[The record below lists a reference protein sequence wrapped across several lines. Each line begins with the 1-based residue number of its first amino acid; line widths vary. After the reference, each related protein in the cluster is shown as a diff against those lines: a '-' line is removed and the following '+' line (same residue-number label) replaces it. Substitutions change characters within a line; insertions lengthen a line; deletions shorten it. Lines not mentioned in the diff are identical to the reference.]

1 MKKNIRKDDMMG
13 RKYTKRMITEVKTGN
28 LMLDAF
34 LQMPMDAA
42 KRVEREKERYEVA
55 LTRATLKGYDY
66 EAVGKL
72 GCRIMGTGCEDH
84 DPMVNLIEASGK
96 VEQEQCQFDAVMRVF
111 DRTLKEA
118 GLTSEQR
125 AVCCARYGAWYV
137 QDMETVEDITG
148 IKERRCK
155 MLHQRS
161 LRQIAVHLA
170 AEAEKQKV
178 LKGA

>member
-1 MKKNIRKDDMMG
+1 MG

-28 LMLDAF
+28 LMLDSF
-34 LQMPMDAA
+34 LQMPLDAA
-42 KRVEREKERYEVA
+42 KRVERARERYEVA

-66 EAVGKL
+66 ELAGKL
-72 GCRIMGTGCEDH
+72 GCRITGTGCGEH
-84 DPMVNLIEASGK
+84 DPLVKLIEASGK
-96 VEQEQCQFDAVMRVF
+96 VEQEQLQFEAVMRVF

-118 GLTSEQR
+118 GLTYEQR

-137 QDMETVEDITG
+137 RDMETVEDITK
-148 IKERRCK
+148 IKKARCQ

-161 LRQIAVHLA
+161 LRQLAVHLM
-170 AEAEKQKV
+170 AEAEKNKV

>member
-1 MKKNIRKDDMMG
+1 MG
-13 RKYTKRMITEVKTGN
+13 RKYAKRMITEVKTGN
-28 LMLDAF
+28 LVLDAF

-55 LTRATLKGYDY
+55 LTRATLKGFDY

-84 DPMVNLIEASGK
+84 DQMVKLIEASEK
-96 VEQEQCQFDAVMRVF
+96 VAHEQCQFEAVMMVF

-118 GLTSEQR
+118 GLTYEQR

-137 QDMETVEDITG
+137 LDMETVEDITG

-155 MLHQRS
+155 LLHQQSMRK
-161 LRQIAVHLA
+161 LAVHLE

>member
-1 MKKNIRKDDMMG
+1 MS
-13 RKYTKRMITEVKTGN
+13 RKYKKRVITQVKTGN

-34 LQMPMDAA
+34 LQMPVDAA
-42 KRVEREKERYEVA
+42 KRVEKAKERYEVA
-55 LTRATLKGYDY
+55 LTKATLKGYDY

-72 GCRIMGTGCEDH
+72 GCRIMGTGCGDH
-84 DPMVNLIEASGK
+84 DPLMKLIEASVK
-96 VEQEQCQFDAVMRVF
+96 AEQEQLQFEAVMRVF

-118 GLTSEQR
+118 GLTYEQR

-137 QDMETVEDITG
+137 LDMETVEDITG

-155 MLHQRS
+155 LLHQQSMRK
-161 LRQIAVHLA
+161 LAVHLE

>member
-1 MKKNIRKDDMMG
+1 MG

-34 LQMPMDAA
+34 LRMPMDAA
-42 KRVEREKERYEVA
+42 KRVEKAKERYEVA
-55 LTRATLKGYDY
+55 LTKATLKGYDY

-84 DPMVNLIEASGK
+84 DQMVKMIEASEK
-96 VEQEQCQFDAVMRVF
+96 VVHEQCQFEAVMRVF

-118 GLTSEQR
+118 GLTYEQR
-125 AVCCARYGAWYV
+125 AVCCARYGSWFV
-137 QDMETVEDITG
+137 QDMETVEDITK
-148 IKERRCK
+148 IKKARCQ

-161 LRQIAVHLA
+161 LRQIAVHLM
-170 AEAEKQKV
+170 AEAEKNKV

>member
-1 MKKNIRKDDMMG
+1 MS
-13 RKYTKRMITEVKTGN
+13 RKYKKRVITQVKTGN

-34 LQMPMDAA
+34 LQMPVDAA
-42 KRVEREKERYEVA
+42 KRVEKAKERYEVA
-55 LTRATLKGYDY
+55 LTKATLKGYDY

-72 GCRIMGTGCEDH
+72 GCRIMGTGCGDH
-84 DPMVNLIEASGK
+84 DPLMKLIEASVK
-96 VEQEQCQFDAVMRVF
+96 AEQEQLQFEAVLRVF

-118 GLTSEQR
+118 GLTYEQR
-125 AVCCARYGAWYV
+125 AVCCARYGAWFV
-137 QDMETVEDITG
+137 HEMETVEDITG

-155 MLHQRS
+155 LLHQQSMRK
-161 LRQIAVHLA
+161 LAVHLE

>member
-1 MKKNIRKDDMMG
+1 MS
-13 RKYTKRMITEVKTGN
+13 RKYKKRVITQVKTGN

-42 KRVEREKERYEVA
+42 KRVEREKERYNVA
-55 LTRATLKGYDY
+55 LTRATLKEYDY
-66 EAVGKL
+66 ESVGKL
-72 GCRIMGTGCEDH
+72 GCRIIGTGCEDH
-84 DPMVNLIEASGK
+84 DPLVKLIEASEK
-96 VEQEQCQFDAVMRVF
+96 VAHEQCQFEAVMRVF

-118 GLTSEQR
+118 GLTYEQR

-137 QDMETVEDITG
+137 QDMETVEDITK
-148 IKERRCK
+148 IKKSRCQ

-161 LRQIAVHLA
+161 LRQIAVHLI
-170 AEAEKQKV
+170 AEAEKHKV